1 MNITLSNPF
10 IIIFLIG
17 TIGSFLLDQ
26 VLEFIDYRA
35 RQKNGGMIPPEIAA
49 IPASKTFD
57 TQRLSKICSYEND
70 KYFCWIPS
78 AILGLCLTM
87 VLVFSGFY
95 PWLFGI
101 ICSWTGFPQ
110 GWVSTC
116 VSSLLFL
123 ILSGVPSS
131 IIGIPFGLYREF
143 VIEKRYGFSKMTL
156 GLWLTDMIK
165 GMILSTILAA
175 ILIAVM
181 SILIITFPT
190 LWWIFVTAVMF
201 VFTIIMQVI
210 YPLIIAPMF
219 NKFTPLE
226 DGELKDKITALMEH
240 LGFRSNGI
248 FVMDASKRSGHS
260 NAYFGGLGKSKRI
273 VLYDT
278 LISQLTTDELV
289 AVLGHELGH
298 YKLHHITRKLLI
310 MIPMEL
316 LLMFVLYKCATAVS
330 LYSGFGFNLSQ
341 DQVMNV
347 QIIGFFLANIVFGDW
362 GDLFTP
368 ITKFFSR
375 RDEFAA
381 DRFSAKLTGNAES
394 LCSALVKLN
403 SENLSELLPPKIYVL
418 WNYDHPTLT
427 ERVKALKETVQH

>member
-35 RQKNGGMIPPEIAA
+35 RLKNGGKIPPEIAE
-49 IPASKTFD
+49 IPASATFD
-57 TQRLSKICSYEND
+57 TERLSKICSYEND

-101 ICSWTGFPQ
+101 VCSWTGFPH
-110 GWVSTC
+110 GWVSSFL
-116 VSSLLFL
+116 SSLIFL

-143 VIEKRYGFSKMTL
+143 VIEKKYGFSKMTF
-156 GLWLTDMIK
+156 GLWLLDMIK
-165 GMILSTILAA
+165 GIILSTILAS
-175 ILIAVM
+175 ILIAAM
-181 SILIITFPT
+181 SFLIITFPT

-201 VFTIIMQVI
+201 IFTIIMQVI

-278 LISQLTTDELV
+278 LINQLTIDELV

-316 LLMFVLYKCATAVS
+316 VLMFVLYKCATAVS
-330 LYSGFGFNLSQ
+330 LYLGFGFDFSQ
-341 DQVMNV
+341 EQVMNV

-362 GDLFTP
+362 GDLFAP

-381 DRFSAKLTGNAES
+381 DRFSAKLTGNPDL

-403 SENLSELLPPKIYVL
+403 SENLSELLPPKIYVI
-418 WNYDHPTLT
+418 WNYSHPTLT
-427 ERVKALKETVQH
+427 ERVKALKKNDFI

>member
-35 RQKNGGMIPPEIAA
+35 RLKNGGKIPPEIAE
-49 IPASKTFD
+49 IPASATFD
-57 TQRLSKICSYEND
+57 TERLGKICSYEND

-101 ICSWTGFPQ
+101 VCSWTGFPH
-110 GWVSTC
+110 GWVSSFL
-116 VSSLLFL
+116 SSLIFL

-143 VIEKRYGFSKMTL
+143 VIEKKYGFSKMTF
-156 GLWLTDMIK
+156 GLWLLDMIK
-165 GMILSTILAA
+165 GIILSTILAS
-175 ILIAVM
+175 ILIAAM
-181 SILIITFPT
+181 SFLIITFPT

-201 VFTIIMQVI
+201 IFTIIMQVI

-226 DGELKDKITALMEH
+226 DGELKDKISALMQN

-278 LISQLTTDELV
+278 LINQLTIDELV

-316 LLMFVLYKCATAVS
+316 VLMFVLYKCATAVS
-330 LYSGFGFNLSQ
+330 LYSGFGFDFSQ
-341 DQVMNV
+341 EQVMNV

-362 GDLFTP
+362 GDLFAP

-381 DRFSAKLTGNAES
+381 DRFSAKLTGNPDL

-403 SENLSELLPPKIYVL
+403 SENLSELLPPKIYVI
-418 WNYDHPTLT
+418 WNYSHPTLT
-427 ERVKALKETVQH
+427 ERVKALKKI

>member
-35 RQKNGGMIPPEIAA
+35 RLKNGGKIPPEIAE
-49 IPASKTFD
+49 IPASATFD
-57 TQRLSKICSYEND
+57 TERLGKICSYEND

-101 ICSWTGFPQ
+101 VCSWTGFPH
-110 GWVSTC
+110 GWVSSFL
-116 VSSLLFL
+116 SSLIFL

-143 VIEKRYGFSKMTL
+143 VIEKKYGFSKMTF
-156 GLWLTDMIK
+156 GLWLLDMIK
-165 GMILSTILAA
+165 GIILSTILAS
-175 ILIAVM
+175 ILIAAM
-181 SILIITFPT
+181 SFLIITFPT

-201 VFTIIMQVI
+201 IFTIIMQVI

-226 DGELKDKITALMEH
+226 DGELKDKITALMQN

-278 LISQLTTDELV
+278 LINQLTTDEPV
-289 AVLGHELGH
+289 AVLDYEVEVVYDVPL
-298 YKLHHITRKLLI
+298 
-310 MIPMEL
+310 
-316 LLMFVLYKCATAVS
+316 AV
-330 LYSGFGFNLSQ
+330 
-341 DQVMNV
+341 V
-347 QIIGFFLANIVFGDW
+347 
-362 GDLFTP
+362 
-368 ITKFFSR
+368 
-375 RDEFAA
+375 
-381 DRFSAKLTGNAES
+381 
-394 LCSALVKLN
+394 
-403 SENLSELLPPKIYVL
+403 
-418 WNYDHPTLT
+418 
-427 ERVKALKETVQH
+427 